1 MPDIEALIK
10 TIVEPLIDN
19 PDEFSVDIVETEDF
33 IEYHLNLHP
42 DDIGRVIGRKGRVVR
57 AIRTIIY
64 SIVNV
69 VLKRE
74 LALLLLT
81 VIANKN
87 FSAK

>member
-19 PDEFSVDIVETEDF
+19 PNEFSVDIVETEDF

-64 SIVNV
+64 SIRQRGS
-69 VLKRE
+69 KE
-74 LALLLLT
+74 LALSLLT
-81 VIANKN
+81 VIANK
-87 FSAK
+87 F